1 VNEPPIYRLVSL
13 PAASHRS
20 SPSEYL
26 SDFGAG
32 FGEVVYIHLAEIN
45 FYVFPGAEVYIPVCS
60 PMRLVRWSL
69 HPHRVGML
77 DGFRPASTALLVD
90 SFASFN
96 GVVD

>member
-1 VNEPPIYRLVSL
+1 MEPDSLAFLVRLRYDISGYLSYVTTAVNEPPIYRLVSL

-60 PMRLVRWSL
+60 PC
-69 HPHRVGML
+69 
-77 DGFRPASTALLVD
+77 D
-90 SFASFN
+90 
-96 GVVD
+96 